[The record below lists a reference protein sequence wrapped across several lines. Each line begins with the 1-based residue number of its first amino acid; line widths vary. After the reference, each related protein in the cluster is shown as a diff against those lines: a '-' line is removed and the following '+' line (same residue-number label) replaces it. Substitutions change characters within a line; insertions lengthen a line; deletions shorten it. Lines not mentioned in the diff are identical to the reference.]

1 MNRSWIAKFICP
13 ALVGT
18 FVLGAWASVQAAPL
32 LNMILEG
39 RREGQG
45 AADWRTTIGDSA
57 DPTGPVRAGDRIEYR
72 LRVLMAPVGTVNT
85 QTPANGGVI
94 TINSL
99 DPALDGLNTAS
110 INLRQA
116 PSDPLQV
123 DFLLGPTK
131 LVPDPDD
138 PENQIMKNFQTDLI
152 LTQWRAGNTGVW
164 GGSLGTRPGMPGHDL
179 NDIRAVRASGNFAG
193 VTVQTILSPGLNS
206 NPDSGVVGDFTVLTD
221 GPQGIVRAMWG
232 VGQGTSGGG
241 RVNAT
246 NASSPAF
253 FITDDTQTN
262 SADPMVGFTPLTLV
276 GVPEPSTFVLAG
288 LGLVGL
294 AAFARRRKA

>member
-1 MNRSWIAKFICP
+1 
-13 ALVGT
+13 
-18 FVLGAWASVQAAPL
+18 
-32 LNMILEG
+32 
-39 RREGQG
+39 
-45 AADWRTTIGDSA
+45 
-57 DPTGPVRAGDRIEYR
+57 
-72 LRVLMAPVGTVNT
+72 MAPVGTVNT

-193 VTVQTILSPGLNS
+193 VPTTAAPNGSNLLQPSSNS
-206 NPDSGVVGDFTVLTD
+206 NPDSAVVGDFVVLTD